1 MNSPKVVVDMGGVNP
16 RPCGTIP
23 PGIHGMTQLILDT
36 HELTA
41 QAAATY
47 DREVLLRA
55 LCTDPIV
62 NNLEDAK
69 AVMADLLEAQRDV
82 LRPQW
87 YR

>member
-1 MNSPKVVVDMGGVNP
+1 MNSPKVVVIGAGSYFFA
-16 RPCGTIP
+16 RPVI
-23 PGIHGMTQLILDT
+23 GMTQLILDT

-47 DREVLLRA
+47 DRDVLLRA

>member
-16 RPCGTIP
+16 RPCGAIP
-23 PGIHGMTQLILDT
+23 PGIHGMTRLILDT

-47 DREVLLRA
+47 DRAVLLRA

-69 AVMADLLEAQRDV
+69 AVMADLLEARRDV